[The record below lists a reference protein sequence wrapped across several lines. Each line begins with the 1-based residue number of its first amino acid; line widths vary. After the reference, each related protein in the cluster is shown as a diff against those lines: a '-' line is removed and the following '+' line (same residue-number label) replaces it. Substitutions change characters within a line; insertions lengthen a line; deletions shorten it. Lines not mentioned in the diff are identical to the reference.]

1 MGDLISFGPD
11 YKIYISV
18 VSASHGESIKGPLS
32 KRSIGELV
40 VQMLGVN
47 EDIEIKIKKEFQN
60 GLLTGLIILKMIGTS
75 GVILSI

>member
-18 VSASHGESIKGPLS
+18 LGVTHGEAIKGPLS
-32 KRSIGELV
+32 RRSIGELV
-40 VQMLGVN
+40 VQLLDTN

-60 GLLTGLIILKMIGTS
+60 DNAK
-75 GVILSI
+75 